1 MIWCASC
8 GKTWSWASRSNSLA
22 KPPCS
27 PPNIVPVPPLWVKQL
42 DHYTPQ
48 FHHAQ
53 STASSSQ
60 NNPTTAVRRRI
71 TGKQKPT
78 NDSSQTTVIIPSG
91 AASSSSSAFPKRG
104 IGWNNVLVEC
114 YCGMQWCSFKP
125 QLLLGSSG
133 ELMGISGEF
142 PWTAVRNHLAP
153 FLSPQHAGRLALLDH
168 LWRLLHG
175 NIIRHGNIG
184 QNGDAVCNPG
194 AVLLHPS
201 ESSESTWLSMTVWVW
216 A

>member
-1 MIWCASC
+1 MADVTGFFHQSINRLLEAERQLNEKWNKADHNLIWNRKLGKKQSKPDYGMIWCASC

-78 NDSSQTTVIIPSG
+78 DDSSQSTVIIPSG

-104 IGWNNVLVEC
+104 IG
-114 YCGMQWCSFKP
+114 
-125 QLLLGSSG
+125 
-133 ELMGISGEF
+133 
-142 PWTAVRNHLAP
+142 
-153 FLSPQHAGRLALLDH
+153 
-168 LWRLLHG
+168 
-175 NIIRHGNIG
+175 
-184 QNGDAVCNPG
+184 
-194 AVLLHPS
+194 
-201 ESSESTWLSMTVWVW
+201 
-216 A
+216 

>member
-1 MIWCASC
+1 MSDTVYIPEISQHVPNL
-8 GKTWSWASRSNSLA
+8 SRPCRSTRGFRRTRGSLMSKLRVHQHCTGVPHFFLSFHPDDDA
-22 KPPCS
+22 LPLRLPRLVQHLSRKVPGLPP
-27 PPNIVPVPPLWVKQL
+27 VGFRDLE
-42 DHYTPQ
+42 
-48 FHHAQ
+48 
-53 STASSSQ
+53 
-60 NNPTTAVRRRI
+60 
-71 TGKQKPT
+71 
-78 NDSSQTTVIIPSG
+78 
-91 AASSSSSAFPKRG
+91 G
-104 IGWNNVLVEC
+104 IKC

-133 ELMGISGEF
+133 GLMGISGEF

-201 ESSESTWLSMTVWVW
+201 ESSEST
-216 A
+216 